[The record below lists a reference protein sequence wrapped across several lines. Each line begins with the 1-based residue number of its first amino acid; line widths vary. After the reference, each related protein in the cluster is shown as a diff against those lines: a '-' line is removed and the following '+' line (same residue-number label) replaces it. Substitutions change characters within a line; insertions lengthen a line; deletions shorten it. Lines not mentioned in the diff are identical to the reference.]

1 MNKIF
6 AYATLAAFSSARGSN
21 DGSSRNN
28 AVELQLFFFDSIE
41 KMTLSYYN
49 DFSSANHLF
58 VGELLFTNE
67 TLAKENAFFGFC
79 INQ

>member
-49 DFSSANHLF
+49 DFSSADH
-58 VGELLFTNE
+58 
-67 TLAKENAFFGFC
+67 
-79 INQ
+79 